1 MQILGSL
8 YSLLSMNVKGITYDP
23 SKLEETGGVLANR
36 DFFKNPLT
44 ILVYG
49 SGIPGL
55 AGKAARQMA
64 DNIYKRFSDAN
75 IAMENDKK
83 LSIAQAMFPDAVNPE
98 ETYKKFVEDLNRIRS
113 TTINTEYIDRK
124 KVYVVEGVNQP
135 VRKYDKSE
143 LQKFTFSDSEIDA
156 ITQNIT
162 KGLVEAMYQGAVETV
177 GKTVMQSSNM
187 IKQAT
192 QIQSILLEAAFTKAI
207 QDKIANHKAS
217 AKDTGYMNGD
227 FISKQDFMDIMEEL
241 KVIAPYLKTPDQT
254 FLAAKSGRYRNEK
267 DEAIGYS
274 LSLNSKY
281 RTDPNIYIPTNAGVS
296 GTPNLVIGM
305 GDAYAILQAAINESI
320 IGVLWIYDGINMPLG
335 KITDY
340 APKLNKAAFEAWQNN
355 PLRVIE
361 ESFRSFMGEKSMMIK
376 ALNETLNNEDLADQL
391 NKSLRLYKTQDKL
404 SSGNSD
410 YALSIFN
417 DLLNELKDSADSIDA
432 RHAAIARMPNSVDQL
447 AAAGVSWHNGVAVD
461 PTLDTPEK
469 IAEQLNKYYQ
479 EELDKI
485 KNKPKAEPVKKMT
498 PAEMDP
504 ITKDMLNNTVTDELS
519 GVKILHAAGLFNL
532 SKSINL
538 SREQRKAYIQL
549 VRSNK
554 FDGYKVVFGSIEQ
567 IKKYRELYGYKFV
580 DLDQETDNGFID
592 VNNKNIHLINPSVET
607 LVHEMIHAATYGSV
621 LNYYQNPSL
630 NSKEVNEAIERT
642 EGLMREFLNLS
653 PKRISSFNT

>member
-1 MQILGSL
+1 MLTLGQFTAEWVTTVEKIGHSFAEPKAKHELDKNNPDLYKTGGINSVKHSQAIITNMKQSPDKEKIMQILGSL

-64 DNIYKRFSDAN
+64 GNIYKRFSDAN

-143 LQKFTFSDSEIDA
+143 LQEFTFSGSEIDA

-177 GKTVMQSSNM
+177 GQTVMQSSNM

-207 QDKIANHKAS
+207 QDKIANHKLNDPSYRA
-217 AKDTGYMNGD
+217 GD

-254 FLAAKSGRYRNEK
+254 FLAAKTKRYRNEK
-267 DEAIGYS
+267 DSKIEYSRS
-274 LSLNSKY
+274 LSDKF
-281 RTDPNIYIPTNAGVS
+281 RTEPNVFIPTNAGVS

-320 IGVLWIYDGINMPLG
+320 IGVLWIFDGINMPLD
-335 KITDY
+335 KILDY
-340 APKLNKAAFEAWQNN
+340 APKLNKAAFEAWLNN
-355 PLRVIE
+355 PLRVVE
-361 ESFRSFMGEKSMMIK
+361 ESFRLFMGEKSMMIK

-417 DLLNELKDSADSIDA
+417 DLLNELKNSADSVDA
-432 RHAAIARMPNSVDQL
+432 RHAAIVRMANSVDQL
-447 AAAGVSWHNGVAVD
+447 AAAGVPWHNGVAVD
-461 PTLDTPEK
+461 PTLNTPEK

-485 KNKPKAEPVKKMT
+485 KNKPKAEPVKEMT
-498 PAEMDP
+498 PEEMDP
-504 ITKDMLNNTVTDELS
+504 ITKDMLSNTVTDEL
-519 GVKILHAAGLFNL
+519 
-532 SKSINL
+532 
-538 SREQRKAYIQL
+538 L
-549 VRSNK
+549 V
-554 FDGYKVVFGSIEQ
+554 
-567 IKKYRELYGYKFV
+567 
-580 DLDQETDNGFID
+580 
-592 VNNKNIHLINPSVET
+592 
-607 LVHEMIHAATYGSV
+607 
-621 LNYYQNPSL
+621 
-630 NSKEVNEAIERT
+630 
-642 EGLMREFLNLS
+642 
-653 PKRISSFNT
+653 